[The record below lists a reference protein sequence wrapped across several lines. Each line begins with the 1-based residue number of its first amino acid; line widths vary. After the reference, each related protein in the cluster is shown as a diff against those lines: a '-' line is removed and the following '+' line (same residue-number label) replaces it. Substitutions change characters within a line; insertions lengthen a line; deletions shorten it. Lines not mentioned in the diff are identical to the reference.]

1 MQFQPRMRPVASP
14 IVRGFFRYAVA
25 ALGLSLLLLLF
36 HSFAPSLNHTAVAL
50 VLVLL
55 VISLAVLV
63 GRGPSL
69 SAAILAG
76 LAFNYLF
83 IEPIHT
89 LRITRYEDL
98 ISFLVFVITALVVG
112 ELSSRLEM
120 RVEQAEARRAE
131 LERVMQRFKLASAQ
145 AAEAEGLRKN
155 EQLKSALLD
164 AVTHDLRTPLT
175 SIKVA
180 ITTVRNAE
188 LSREARQELYEVIE
202 QESDRLNRFIE
213 SMMDLAKVE
222 TGNLHL
228 ESRTVFAGEIIEDAL
243 QRADPLLTNH
253 VVEVSI
259 TPSLPSMKADPRL
272 MSEVLFNLIANA
284 AKYSP
289 LGSRIGIYAEVTHNN
304 GIGFA
309 VTDQGPGIAA
319 DLRTQVFDKFFR
331 HGQHSGFGVGLAV
344 VRGIVQAH
352 DGTVWIESGPGGR
365 GATVRFDIPSG
376 ERS

>member
-1 MQFQPRMRPVASP
+1 MQFQPKMRPVASP

-25 ALGLSLLLLLF
+25 ALALAFLLVLF
-36 HSFAPSLNHTAVAL
+36 HSFTPSLNHTAVAL

-55 VISLAVLV
+55 VISLAVSV

-69 SAAILAG
+69 SVAILAG
-76 LAFNYLF
+76 LAFNYFF

-89 LRITRYEDL
+89 FRINRYEDL
-98 ISFLVFVITALVVG
+98 IAFLVFVITALVVS

-120 RVEQAEARRAE
+120 RAQQAEARREE
-131 LERVMQRFKLASAQ
+131 LEKVMQQFKLASAQ
-145 AAEAEGLRKN
+145 AAEAEGLRKG

-228 ESRTVFAGEIIEDAL
+228 DSRTVSASEIIEDAL

-331 HGQHSGFGVGLAV
+331 HGQYSGFGVGLAV

-352 DGTVWIESGPGGR
+352 DGSVWIESGPGGR

>member
-1 MQFQPRMRPVASP
+1 MQFQPKMRPVASP
-14 IVRGFFRYAVA
+14 VRGFFRYAVA
-25 ALGLSLLLLLF
+25 ALALAFLLVLF
-36 HSFAPSLNHTAVAL
+36 HSFTPSLNHTAVAL

-55 VISLAVLV
+55 VISLAVSV

-69 SAAILAG
+69 SVAILAG
-76 LAFNYLF
+76 LAFNYFF

-89 LRITRYEDL
+89 FRINRYEDL
-98 ISFLVFVITALVVG
+98 IAFLVFVITALVVS

-120 RVEQAEARRAE
+120 RAQQAEARREE
-131 LERVMQRFKLASAQ
+131 LEKVMQQFKLASAQ
-145 AAEAEGLRKN
+145 AAEAEGLRKG

-228 ESRTVFAGEIIEDAL
+228 DSRTVSASEIIEDAL

-331 HGQHSGFGVGLAV
+331 HGQYSGFGVGLAV

-352 DGTVWIESGPGGR
+352 DGSVWIESGPGGR

>member
-1 MQFQPRMRPVASP
+1 MKPVASP
-14 IVRGFFRYAVA
+14 IVRGFFRYIVA
-25 ALGLSLLLLLF
+25 AIALAVLLVLF
-36 HSFAPSLNHTAVAL
+36 HRFTPSLNHTAVAL

-55 VISLAVLV
+55 VISLAVSV

-76 LAFNYLF
+76 LAFNYFF

-89 LRITRYEDL
+89 FRINRYEDL
-98 ISFLVFVITALVVG
+98 VSFLVFVVTALVVS

-120 RVEQAEARRAE
+120 RAELAEARREE
-131 LERVMQRFKLASAQ
+131 LEKVMQQFKLASAQ
-145 AAEAEGLRKN
+145 AAEADGLRKN

-180 ITTVRNAE
+180 ITAIRNAE
-188 LSREARQELYEVIE
+188 LPREARQELYEVIE

-213 SMMDLAKVE
+213 SMMDLAKAE

-228 ESRTVFAGEIIEDAL
+228 DSRTVSAGEIIEDAL

-253 VVEVSI
+253 IVEVCI
-259 TPSLPSMKADPRL
+259 TPSLPPLKADPRL
-272 MSEVLFNLIANA
+272 ISEVLFNLVENA

-289 LGSRIGIYAEVTHNN
+289 HGTRIRISAEVTLNN

-309 VTDQGPGIAA
+309 VADQGPGIPAS
-319 DLRTQVFDKFFR
+319 LRGQVFDKFFR
-331 HGQHSGFGVGLAV
+331 HGEHSGFGVGLAV
-344 VRGIVQAH
+344 VSRIVQAH
-352 DGTVWIESGPGGR
+352 DGVVWIEDGPGGR